1 MSKPAKGRDSRQLLN
16 LVLGHYYKRN
26 GPIMLLH
33 DVELGLIQLSATDAN
48 AVYTTLIRD
57 GHIEHVMPNDQ
68 RFAAI
73 HLASITAQGR
83 VFHEQGGYRDE
94 STVFDRIVK
103 RAKNHPVLAW
113 AIVVFTVLAAIA
125 GLLGVVMQGFDFFRP
140 K

>member
-1 MSKPAKGRDSRQLLN
+1 MSKGRDSRQLLN
-16 LVLGHYYKRN
+16 LVLGHYYKRK

-48 AVYTTLIRD
+48 AVYTTLLRH
-57 GHIEHVMPNDQ
+57 GHIEHVMPHDQ

-94 STVFDRIVK
+94 STVFDRLVK
-103 RAKNHPVLAW
+103 RSKNHPVLAW
-113 AIVVFTVLAAIA
+113 VIFIFIILAAIM
-125 GLLGVVMQGFDFFRP
+125 GVFGVIMQGLDFFQP
-140 K
+140 EH